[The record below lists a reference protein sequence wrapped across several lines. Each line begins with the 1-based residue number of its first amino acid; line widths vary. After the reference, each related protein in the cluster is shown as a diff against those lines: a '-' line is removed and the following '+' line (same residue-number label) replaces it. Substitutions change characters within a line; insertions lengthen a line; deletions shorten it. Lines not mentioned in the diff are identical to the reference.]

1 MDVSGQWRLV
11 EDMED
16 MEDSG
21 GQWRIWRIWRIV
33 SDLVTAVSAPGIST
47 ALLTGLAGEVL
58 GAGHPAR

>member
-1 MDVSGQWRLV
+1 MSGVDCGGQWRLV

-16 MEDSG
+16 SG
-21 GQWRIWRIWRIV
+21 GQRRIWRKV